1 MIIQVNNLSKQ
12 YLEGDVILKN
22 INLGIEKGE
31 VVSIIGPSGGGKSTL
46 LRCLIGLE
54 EIDSGDV
61 KVPDKKKMGMVFQ
74 SFNLFPHKTA
84 IQNIMESLIVVDK
97 MDKSEAKKIAYDL
110 LEKVGLKDRADFY
123 PKALSGG
130 QKQRV
135 SIGRALANNPDILL
149 SDEATSALDPKT
161 TNSILELIKNIQQK
175 FGLTVVMITH
185 QMEVIRDICNR
196 VAVMSDGEIV
206 ETGGVHHIFS
216 NPKAEITKELISYL
230 PSTEERGVEIMKT
243 KGKYIVKL
251 KFLGT
256 IAEEPIISQALRKF
270 DIDFSIIGGSI
281 DHLSTMKV
289 GHLFIELSG
298 EIKQQQEAIEW
309 FNESG
314 VMVEVIYNGI

>member
-12 YLEGDVILKN
+12 YLEGDIILKN
-22 INLGIEKGE
+22 INLDIEKGE

-54 EIDSGDV
+54 EIDSGNI

-135 SIGRALANNPDILL
+135 AIARALARNPEVLL
-149 SDEATSALDPKT
+149 FDEPTSALDPDMVKEVL
-161 TNSILELIKNIQQK
+161 NVIEQLRESSNI
-175 FGLTVVMITH
+175 TM
-185 QMEVIRDICNR
+185 VI
-196 VAVMSDGEIV
+196 VSHE
-206 ETGGVHHIFS
+206 
-216 NPKAEITKELISYL
+216 
-230 PSTEERGVEIMKT
+230 
-243 KGKYIVKL
+243 
-251 KFLGT
+251 
-256 IAEEPIISQALRKF
+256 
-270 DIDFSIIGGSI
+270 IDFVNQISDRII
-281 DHLSTMKV
+281 
-289 GHLFIELSG
+289 
-298 EIKQQQEAIEW
+298 
-309 FNESG
+309 
-314 VMVEVIYNGI
+314 VMENGNVKDIVINKKKRQVS